1 MLCYIIELQ
10 KSFITEIQN
19 FKKYFLSTQ
28 KVFTNQKIFIII
40 ELKEDDFMKKFL
52 SKNYIKL
59 TNMILFISLAFCLY
73 LFRPVVVQGESMEP
87 TLENGDTLICNTL
100 KTPQIGDI
108 VVIYPGEEVG
118 NHYIIKRVISVQ
130 DEKIFV
136 QGDNSE
142 NSYDSR
148 EFGWI
153 NFEKVLGVV
162 IQ

>member
-1 MLCYIIELQ
+1 
-10 KSFITEIQN
+10 
-19 FKKYFLSTQ
+19 
-28 KVFTNQKIFIII
+28 
-40 ELKEDDFMKKFL
+40 
-52 SKNYIKL
+52 
-59 TNMILFISLAFCLY
+59 
-73 LFRPVVVQGESMEP
+73 MEP